1 MPSDSEQTVRLALDA
16 VAERAN
22 DRLRL
27 VAAAI
32 AALAGVWL
40 LALPYAVPR
49 MLAIAALVFA
59 SLWTARSLRRRADA
73 ADPAEH
79 YLELSPAAL
88 SLRAGSLI
96 DRVPWPEVAGVAV
109 DEDRLLLRVVRRHGP
124 PLEIEPRYRGLGL
137 HALYDAVAAAWRKAG
152 TEHGCA
158 PAGDG

>member
-1 MPSDSEQTVRLALDA
+1 VPDDSEQTVRLALDVA
-16 VAERAN
+16 AERAT

-27 VAAAI
+27 TAAAI
-32 AALAGVWL
+32 AAAAGLWL

-49 MLAIAALVFA
+49 AIAIAGLLFA
-59 SLWTARSLRRRADA
+59 TLWTARSLRRGADA
-73 ADPAEH
+73 EDPAEH

-137 HALYDAVAAAWRKAG
+137 HALYEAVADAWRKAG
-152 TEHGCA
+152 AERGCA